1 MQNTGKC
8 RCRCKEFFEHFSSYC
23 LQTIRASEHSAIVYF
38 VGELRVWKQ
47 ALRLCQFAGGH
58 FLDLAEWIEI
68 KSIWKITVSDS
79 WVGLK
84 SILSV
89 ISRILVLKS
98 MFSMPFFIEFKVFN
112 AIFVGKTLFSKIFK
126 TWYLLIFLIFTYFV
140 EYHPLNSLKQELEIH
155 PALFLRKWMP
165 KFQSIENIEFNTLS
179 TQKS

>member
-1 MQNTGKC
+1 MPI
-8 RCRCKEFFEHFSSYC
+8 FFE
-23 LQTIRASEHSAIVYF
+23 QKSARKCEDHTTLY
-38 VGELRVWKQ
+38 
-47 ALRLCQFAGGH
+47 
-58 FLDLAEWIEI
+58 
-68 KSIWKITVSDS
+68 S

-179 TQKS
+179 TRKS